1 MDRDKLTR
9 LLKYVILMLFIT
21 FSALYF
27 SEASGYFEY
36 KNRKKTVMTNE
47 QIKQFEKDVSE
58 GKNVDL
64 KDYLDINNR
73 NYQNKISKTG
83 LAISS
88 SSEKVIQK
96 IIEETFKVLSKF
108 MGE

>member
-1 MDRDKLTR
+1 MNSDRIGR
-9 LLKYVILMLFIT
+9 LFKFIMLVSFIIFT
-21 FSALYF
+21 ALYL

-36 KNRKKTVMTNE
+36 KNRKKTTLTNL
-47 QIKQFEKDVSE
+47 QIKQFEKDVRE
-58 GKNVDL
+58 GKKVDL

-96 IIEETFKVLSKF
+96 VIEETFKVLSKLV
-108 MGE
+108 GE

>member
-1 MDRDKLTR
+1 MKRDKATR
-9 LLKYVILMLFIT
+9 FLKYIILISFIT

-58 GKNVDL
+58 GRNVDL
-64 KDYLDINNR
+64 KNYLDINNK

-83 LAISS
+83 FAISS
-88 SSEKVIQK
+88 SSEKVIRK